1 MGPSFSAGGTGWAAV
16 ELKPKSIWVV
26 QPYEF
31 LVSVMVDLD
40 PAMPQTSTIQML
52 DQFSQCCRRAN
63 AECKVIQPG
72 LFLVVGSGDSLHKKP
87 ALLPGLGHERHD
99 GLRKALA
106 VWSARLRPSGVL
118 PTVTATFG
126 RPCSE
131 TGTHH
136 DDLANVIAVVSERL
150 PQHGE
155 QGGGALRVVG
165 MRRANFL
172 R

>member
-1 MGPSFSAGGTGWAAV
+1 MILSTDRV
-16 ELKPKSIWVV
+16 KKS
-26 QPYEF
+26 
-31 LVSVMVDLD
+31 LVSRTMYIKVLSLWHIGA
-40 PAMPQTSTIQML
+40 P
-52 DQFSQCCRRAN
+52 RA
-63 AECKVIQPG
+63 
-72 LFLVVGSGDSLHKKP
+72 LHKRP
-87 ALLPGLGHERHD
+87 ALLPGLGHERQD

-126 RPCSE
+126 RPRSE

>member
-1 MGPSFSAGGTGWAAV
+1 MGLSFSAGGTGWAAV

-72 LFLVVGSGDSLHKKP
+72 LFLVVGSGDSLHRQGKEKSRLSHDVYQRTF
-87 ALLPGLGHERHD
+87 ALGYWGTQERSIKGPRCFQVSDTKDKMVYVKLLQYGAHD
-99 GLRKALA
+99 
-106 VWSARLRPSGVL
+106 SVL
-118 PTVTATFG
+118 PASYQLSPPPLG
-126 RPCSE
+126 GHAPR
-131 TGTHH
+131 
-136 DDLANVIAVVSERL
+136 LERIMTTW
-150 PQHGE
+150 P
-155 QGGGALRVVG
+155 
-165 MRRANFL
+165 M
-172 R
+172 